1 MNINTC
7 MIKNIAKFGYICF
20 FAIIVFA
27 MIDFEVNV
35 NTGNVKTT
43 DDQQNETVITKDSI
57 DKNFKKE
64 WNK

>member
-1 MNINTC
+1 
-7 MIKNIAKFGYICF
+7 
-20 FAIIVFA
+20 
-27 MIDFEVNV
+27 MIDFEINV

-43 DDQQNETVITKDSI
+43 DGQRNETVITKDSI

>member
-1 MNINTC
+1 

-20 FAIIVFA
+20 FIIIVFI
-27 MIDFEVNV
+27 MIDFEKNV

-43 DDQQNETVITKDSI
+43 DDSGNETVATKDSI
-57 DKNFKKE
+57 DKNFKRE

>member
-1 MNINTC
+1 
-7 MIKNIAKFGYICF
+7 MIKNIAKFGYISF
-20 FAIIVFA
+20 FLIIVFVI
-27 MIDFEVNV
+27 IDFEVNV

-43 DDQQNETVITKDSI
+43 DGQRNETVTTKDSI

>member
-1 MNINTC
+1 
-7 MIKNIAKFGYICF
+7 MIKNIAKFGYISF
-20 FAIIVFA
+20 FLIIVFV

-43 DDQQNETVITKDSI
+43 DGQRNETVITKDSI